1 MDEYTEPTL
10 ICIEKPDS
18 DGTTRRIESWSNEE
32 CGESYAI

>member
-18 DGTTRRIESWSNEE
+18 DGTTRRIESWSN
-32 CGESYAI
+32 